1 MTCCRSGSC
10 IRVVSGLG
18 TDCSIIGG
26 VDAVNRESAEL
37 PGELL
42 FRFKGGDLALNFVAT
57 LGERWRANI
66 ERLRTPIDL
75 DRWCA
80 EAGFSRPS
88 RPADGSDLARAR
100 DLREAIHRAV
110 RSTMDG
116 SRLKVTDRKL
126 INEWAERADVAPQL
140 TASGTVGRA
149 SPSSVSGVL
158 ASVARAAVMLL
169 GGADTARIR
178 ECGADNCSTL
188 FVDTSRAA
196 ARQWCSKRCADRVNA
211 YRYRRRH
218 QHAK

>member
-1 MTCCRSGSC
+1 M
-10 IRVVSGLG
+10 
-18 TDCSIIGG
+18 
-26 VDAVNRESAEL
+26 
-37 PGELL
+37 PGELG

-57 LGERWRANI
+57 VGERWRANI
-66 ERLRTPIDL
+66 ERLRTPGDL

-80 EAGFSRPS
+80 EAGLSRPS
-88 RPADGSDLARAR
+88 RPADGADLAQAR

-116 SRLKVTDRKL
+116 SGLEVSDRKL

-140 TASGTVGRA
+140 TASGTVERT
-149 SPSSVSGVL
+149 SPTSVNDVL
-158 ASVARAAVMLL
+158 ATVARAAVMLL
-169 GGADTARIR
+169 GGPDAARLR
-178 ECGADNCSTL
+178 ECAAVNCSTL